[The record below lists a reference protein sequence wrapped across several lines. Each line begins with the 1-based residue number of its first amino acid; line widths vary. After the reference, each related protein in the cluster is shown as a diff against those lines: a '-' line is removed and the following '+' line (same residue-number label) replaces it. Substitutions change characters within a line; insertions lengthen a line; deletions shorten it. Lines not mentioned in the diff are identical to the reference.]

1 MKGLA
6 VSSRAWAVILLV
18 AAGAAL
24 VSWAYFESGQDDK
37 TATRTTLSVAAALSG
52 GDTEGFARAY
62 QPREFVFPDDHGPHS
77 DYKQEWWY
85 FTGNVDTVSGRH
97 FGFQLTFFRIALAPF
112 TERRSSAWATNEVYM
127 AHFTVSDIEGGRFY
141 SFERFSRAAAGL
153 AGASSSPLRVWLED
167 WSAEIGSP
175 ADPARAELASRLR
188 AAEGSVKIDLSL
200 SSAKPIVLQGE
211 RGLSRKSATPG
222 NASYYYS
229 ATRLDTK
236 GSIEI
241 EGRRYQVSGLSW
253 MDREWS
259 TSALDKGQIG
269 WDWFALQFTDGRE
282 LMFYRLR
289 RRDGSVDRF
298 SGGTLVD
305 ADGSARSLSVRDVEI
320 DVRAYWQS
328 PATGVRY
335 PSRWQVRIPGEGLEL
350 EIGPHLP
357 GQELDLSVRYWE
369 GAVGVTGSARGV
381 PISGNGYVELTG
393 YGSSP
398 ADEHATSGPR

>member
-1 MKGLA
+1 MKALA

-18 AAGAAL
+18 AAGAVL
-24 VSWAYFESGQDDK
+24 VSWAYFESGKDDNS
-37 TATRTTLSVAAALSG
+37 ATRTTFSVAAALSG

-77 DYKQEWWY
+77 DYKHEWWY
-85 FTGNVDTVSGRH
+85 FTGNVDTISGRH
-97 FGFQLTFFRIALAPF
+97 FGFQLT
-112 TERRSSAWATNEVYM
+112 SSAWATNEVYM
-127 AHFTVSDIEGGRFY
+127 AHFTVSEIEGGRFY

-167 WSAEIGSP
+167 WSAESGSP
-175 ADPARAELASRLR
+175 ADSARAELALRLR
-188 AAEGSVKIDLSL
+188 AAEGGVKINLSL
-200 SSAKPIVLQGE
+200 SSVKPIVLQGE

-236 GSIEI
+236 GAIEI
-241 EGRRYQVSGLSW
+241 DGRRYQVTGLSW

-305 ADGSARSLSVRDVEI
+305 ADGSARPLSARDVDI
-320 DVRAYWQS
+320 TVRAYWQS
-328 PATGVRY
+328 LATGVRY
-335 PSRWQVRIPGEGLEL
+335 PSRWQVRIPDEGLEL
-350 EIGPHLP
+350 DLSPHLP

-369 GAVGVTGSARGV
+369 GAVGVTGSARGL

-398 ADEHATSGPR
+398 ADENATSVAR